1 MPANHTGPESLPAGE
16 QAMALLLRPVRHAV
30 NNLSMV
36 MNANLET
43 AVPQLPEGERVTK
56 QVARARDA
64 AVAYDNLV
72 RGFLSLGREEGV
84 KGVLAGRLLRELMPL
99 LALAAGGPLELEVA
113 DAAKAV
119 QRRTP
124 TLEGALILAAS
135 GARDLP
141 AGPLPPLRLEGLRLV
156 LGWPLP
162 PAARRSLEDL
172 GVGIEAAGEGVAI
185 LLPPG

>member
-1 MPANHTGPESLPAGE
+1 MPADETEPESLPAGE

-43 AVPQLPEGERVTK
+43 ALPQLPEGERVTK
-56 QVARARDA
+56 QVTRARDA

-84 KGVLAGRLLRELMPL
+84 KGVLAGRLLQELMPL
-99 LALAAGGPLELEVA
+99 LTLAAGGPLELEVA

-119 QRRTP
+119 QRRSP
-124 TLEGALILAAS
+124 TLEGTLILAVS
-135 GARDLP
+135 GARALP
-141 AGPLPPLRLEGLRLV
+141 AGPLPPLRLEGQRLSM
-156 LGWPLP
+156 GWPLP
-162 PAARRSLEDL
+162 PAAQKSLEDL
-172 GVGIEAAGEGVAI
+172 GGRVEAVDDGVVI
-185 LLPPG
+185 HLPPG